1 MPCFH
6 PKKGFVIG
14 TTETG
19 KPKYKITPWS
29 TEYVA
34 RDMTGAWR
42 CYEKDTEVYPNRP
55 VFTGDEFRSGAVF
68 SFIPIPCGNCLGCR
82 LDYAKQWS
90 VRLQHEFQMHPE
102 DECWFLTLTYN
113 DEALAETFLPAKP
126 PIDRLALGADH
137 LGEACWFPN
146 LYPRDMQL
154 FWKRLR
160 KHFPDSKIMYFQAGE
175 YGERR
180 GRCHWHAIVFGAPL
194 DPSQLHIN
202 GVSELG
208 DITWRSDE
216 LEKLWH
222 SSLDPTM
229 PLGNVI
235 VGKVTAA
242 SCGYVARY
250 TLKKAKEM
258 WENDYTGRV
267 RPLVRMSTNPALG
280 LSYIEEHPE
289 LFDVTQFYIP
299 NGSKPF
305 MANHP
310 RYYMKK
316 LQLSDPDRYAEL
328 KELRSDAGKI
338 SFDNKMKDGRDYL
351 SILKAKELDFF
362 RRCSIMKRK
371 LD

>member
-6 PKKGFVIG
+6 PKKGFVVGI
-14 TTETG
+14 TESG
-19 KPKYKITPWS
+19 KPKYKITPWT

-34 RDMTGAWR
+34 RDITGAWR
-42 CYEKDTEVYPNRP
+42 CYEKDTEVHPNFT
-55 VFTGDEFRSGAVF
+55 VFVGDEFRSDLVR

-90 VRLQHEFQMHPE
+90 CRLQHEFQMHDPS
-102 DECWFLTLTYN
+102 ECWFLTLTYN
-113 DEALAETFLPAKP
+113 DEALAETFLPSDP

-146 LYPRDMQL
+146 LYPRDMTL

-160 KHFPDSKIMYFQAGE
+160 KHLHGKKIMYYQAGE

-180 GRCHWHAIVFGAPL
+180 GRCHWHAIVFGVPL
-194 DPSQLHIN
+194 DSKQLHYN

-208 DITWRSDE
+208 DVTYRSDE

-222 SSLDPTM
+222 SSLDSNM

-235 VGKVTAA
+235 VGSVTAA

-250 TLKKAKEM
+250 TLKKAREM
-258 WENDYTGRV
+258 WETDFTKRV
-267 RPLVRMSTNPALG
+267 RPLVRMSTNPPIG
-280 LSYIEEHPE
+280 KSYIENHPE
-289 LFDVTQFYIP
+289 IFEVSQFYIP
-299 NGSKPF
+299 NGRKPF
-305 MANHP
+305 LCNHP
-310 RYYMKK
+310 RYYMKY
-316 LQLSDPDRYAEL
+316 LESVDPERFRQLKDERCL
-328 KELRSDAGKI
+328 AGRI
-338 SFDNKMKDGRDYL
+338 SYENIVQDGRDYL
-351 SILKAKELDFF
+351 SILKSKELDFQA
-362 RRCSIMKRK
+362 RCVKMKRK